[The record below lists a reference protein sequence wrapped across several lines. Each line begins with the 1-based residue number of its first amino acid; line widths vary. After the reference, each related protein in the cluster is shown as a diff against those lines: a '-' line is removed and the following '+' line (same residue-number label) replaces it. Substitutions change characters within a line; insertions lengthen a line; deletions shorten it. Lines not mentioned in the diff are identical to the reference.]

1 MSENTK
7 HPLKYRAVCNVC
19 HQISYAPPLDIPII
33 GQGDVQIEQ
42 YIMATLVGHLQ
53 SKHPDEWA
61 QVASRIKEFAA
72 FLACAVFELQDPAIL
87 QRLELARYALHTAT
101 RKAQIT
107 DEIILDRLARVGL
120 AQKEIDAVAP
130 LIRDMRDALT
140 EEGAYK
146 PEGVKDSN
154 LVTA

>member
-1 MSENTK
+1 MNGNTK
-7 HPLKYRAVCNVC
+7 PIKYRTVCNVC
-19 HQISYAPPLDIPII
+19 HRISYAPPLDIPII
-33 GQGDVQIEQ
+33 GQGDAQIEQ

-53 SKHPDEWA
+53 AEHPDQWA
-61 QVASRIKEFAA
+61 LIASRIKEFAA
-72 FLACAVFELQDPAIL
+72 FLACAMFGLQDPAIL

-101 RKAQIT
+101 QKAQIT
-107 DEIILDRLARVGL
+107 DETILDRLARVGL

-146 PEGVKDSN
+146 PENAPASV
-154 LVTA
+154 VVAP